1 MGLDDFIKI
10 RQSLKNGRL
19 EDFHIVGDIINL
31 SKDQITLLQNL
42 EESIYEIK
50 GANGKIYGC
59 EQLDQLES
67 KDISVELAVGD
78 FSNYFESF
86 SEVIEKH
93 PYSFNLTEFYIH
105 QGNITKYDDKST
117 LMTSYRNVLE
127 LISFL
132 KKIADNKNET
142 TEGLELYFH
151 KIGESLILPI
161 SYNVKDLK
169 KSNIEDV
176 ESFVK
181 QFTSELHSEDRK
193 KLFVNDLVDFYSRK
207 RKSFSIV
214 LKEFKQIKDNYFHSL
229 DAYLEG
235 FSFEKIKTSS
245 VVYFQEISDK
255 IHDAIRKVSSY
266 LFAIPISFLFLASR
280 LDFETPS
287 ATKNFTLLVLGYLF
301 FILLWKIFFKN
312 IKESLDSIDKEIGR
326 FQEKIENVSELS
338 EIKNELKND
347 IKEKLLSNQ
356 YKKLKLLKI
365 VTVLILLTLT
375 IVVFYIH
382 WSVVENCFNSIGEAI
397 SNLRK

>member
-1 MGLDDFIKI
+1 MELDDFIKI

-50 GANGKIYGC
+50 GANGKIFGC
-59 EQLDQLES
+59 EQLDQLEN
-67 KDISVELAVGD
+67 KDIWVELAVGD
-78 FSNYFESF
+78 FPNYFESF

-93 PYSFNLTEFYIH
+93 PYTFDLTEFYIH
-105 QGNITKYDDKST
+105 QGNITTYDDKST
-117 LMTSYRNVLE
+117 LMTSYRNTLE

-132 KKIADNKNET
+132 KQIADNKNET
-142 TEGLELYFH
+142 TDGLELYFH
-151 KIGESLILPI
+151 KIAESLILPI
-161 SYNVKDLK
+161 SYTVKDLK
-169 KSNIEDV
+169 KSKIDDV
-176 ESFVK
+176 KNFVK
-181 QFTSELHSEDRK
+181 QFSNELHSEDRK

-207 RKSFSIV
+207 SKSFHII

-287 ATKNFTLLVLGYLF
+287 ITKNFTLLVLGYLF
-301 FILLWKIFFKN
+301 FVLLWKIFFKN

-326 FQEKIENVSELS
+326 FQEKIENVSELNK
-338 EIKNELKND
+338 IKNELKND
-347 IKEKLLSNQ
+347 IKDELLSNQ
-356 YKKLKLLKI
+356 YKKLCLLKI
-365 VTVLILLTLT
+365 ITTLIHITLT
-375 IVVFYIH
+375 SVVFYIH
-382 WSVVENCFNSIGEAI
+382 WSPVVECYFYICETI